1 MEQSLNS
8 SKFRYVLDK
17 MHNERMTPPLW
28 GAYAIRELKG
38 YAKPIWNGVSQEG
51 KTILIVGEGGMGD
64 EIFASKFSQIF
75 VERGMR
81 VIFMTHYWTSYNII
95 ARIKTIDKVIHL
107 TEIIPSNVFTGNKPF
122 DEYDY
127 WVPACEVPVALN
139 LTQDQVPIDQYLYPT
154 EEYITKWK
162 RIIPPSD
169 KFKIGV
175 RWAGSP
181 LHEKESI
188 IPIKHFET
196 LSNHLPNVEL
206 YSLHKDDGK
215 DDISQE
221 SNIIPLHEE
230 NGTVWLETWDDTL
243 AAISQLDLVIS
254 SSTSIPIVAA
264 GLNKP
269 VAVVVPF
276 NRYYLWLGEK
286 IDSELKGCKW
296 EVSNFWFGEN
306 VKVFKQSVK
315 NDWDTPFT
323 HLTSEL
329 LKSI

>member
-8 SKFRYVLDK
+8 SKFRQVLAKIHKD
-17 MHNERMTPPLW
+17 RMTPPLW
-28 GAYAIRELKG
+28 GAYALRELNCHK
-38 YAKPIWNGVSQEG
+38 KPIWNGVSQEG
-51 KTILIVGEGGMGD
+51 KTILIMGEGGIGD
-64 EIFASKFSQIF
+64 EIFACKFSQIF
-75 VERGMR
+75 VERGMK
-81 VIFMTHYWTSYNII
+81 VIFMTNYWSSYNII

-107 TEIIPSNVFTGNKPF
+107 TEIIGNEPF
-122 DEYDY
+122 EEYDY
-127 WVPACEVPVALN
+127 WVPAGEVPVALN

-181 LHEKESI
+181 LHEEESI
-188 IPIKHFET
+188 IPVKHFET
-196 LSNHLPNVEL
+196 LSNDLPNIEL

-215 DDISQE
+215 DDISKD

-286 IDSELKGCKW
+286 IDSELKGHKW

-306 VKVFKQSVK
+306 VKVFKQCVK
-315 NDWDTPFT
+315 NDWNAPFRNLT
-323 HLTSEL
+323 HEL
-329 LKSI
+329 LKTL